1 MHLYLWTCYLWS
13 TCGVIVSQFDAHCF
27 SVVFCLQHGCCIC
40 CTTCASGL
48 FNLSMEKMIEQIVS
62 PVLFLLVTTCD
73 TISTISLCVRVF
85 LNETKVA
92 LFFWSKL
99 SRNQLRL
106 PLVLPSLQVSDKP
119 QDDDGAGFLELGK
132 FIYSKTTPL
141 KNRKET
147 ISDLFWA
154 MTNCSK

>member
-1 MHLYLWTCYLWS
+1 MFLRFGSYLW
-13 TCGVIVSQFDAHCF
+13 
-27 SVVFCLQHGCCIC
+27 
-40 CTTCASGL
+40 
-48 FNLSMEKMIEQIVS
+48 
-62 PVLFLLVTTCD
+62 LLV
-73 TISTISLCVRVF
+73 ILSQQYLCVLEFF

-92 LFFWSKL
+92 LFFWNKL

-106 PLVLPSLQVSDKP
+106 PLVLPPLQVSDKP

-132 FIYSKTTPL
+132 FIYSETTTP
-141 KNRKET
+141 KNRKNT

>member
-1 MHLYLWTCYLWS
+1 MTPIVFLWWFACNMVVAFVVLHVPLACSIYPWKNILIEKSFLRFCSYLW
-13 TCGVIVSQFDAHCF
+13 
-27 SVVFCLQHGCCIC
+27 
-40 CTTCASGL
+40 
-48 FNLSMEKMIEQIVS
+48 
-62 PVLFLLVTTCD
+62 LLV
-73 TISTISLCVRVF
+73 ILSQQYLCVLEF
-85 LNETKVA
+85 CFNETKVA

-132 FIYSKTTPL
+132 FIYSKTTPQ
-141 KNRKET
+141 KNRNKT